1 MTLIHNLKQIFS
13 SITPSEKNL
22 PGQSPDGKRNRNDS
36 GLHSIFKADW
46 VWETDRRGKF
56 TYASQAIKS
65 VLGYE
70 PHEIIGRFIYELI
83 PGNVATPIKK
93 MILEW
98 NHKPKSFDDF
108 KYQMI
113 GKDGRV
119 VCLITNGVP
128 LYDTNN
134 VFSGFRGLSK
144 DITDLQ
150 RSGNDTTDIE
160 LRLIETE
167 LFLRQCQFLATIG
180 HWKFN
185 LQTKQLYWSEVL
197 YRIFSVS
204 REEFNP
210 TYEDRLELIHP
221 EDRNRVLYAYQRHIL
236 DHEAYNIRYRIATPN
251 RAMKHVQE
259 TCETH
264 FDSHNH
270 PLYSLGTVRDITS
283 QVFTLKK
290 LQESE
295 FKYDDLYE
303 NSVVGYYRTTL
314 DGKILMANPTLVEM
328 LGYKSVDELKHIQ
341 LNNACFDQSKP
352 RSVFLEQIEQTGKVI
367 DLEAIWNRKDGTKLY
382 VSESARV
389 IYNEKDEIE
398 YFDGTV
404 VDITTRKEARE
415 AVAISDV
422 LYKSLFDGA
431 NDAIFIMKD
440 DSFIDCNEKTLEIFG
455 CTKVQILNQPPYR
468 FSPPHQP
475 DGTNSKDKA
484 LEKITAALN
493 GIPQSYEWKHQKYDE
508 TPFDAEVS
516 LSRLELASGIYL
528 QAIVRDIS
536 VRKNQEAKI
545 QNLNK
550 KLEQEVKNRTQALHL
565 SEQKFNDIS
574 DLLPNTVFEINLK
587 GNCTFINKYGLK
599 LLGFS
604 SHELS
609 TGINILEV
617 IPAKHHKQLKDCISM
632 RLNGIKP
639 LPNEYHILNRK
650 GNELPILIHSTV
662 VLINEQPI
670 GIRGI
675 MIEKAMCNAEN

>member
-1 MTLIHNLKQIFS
+1 M
-13 SITPSEKNL
+13 
-22 PGQSPDGKRNRNDS
+22 
-36 GLHSIFKADW
+36 HSIFKADW

-56 TYASQAIKS
+56 TYASQAAKS

-70 PHEIIGRFIYELI
+70 PHELIGRFIYELM
-83 PGNVATPIKK
+83 PGNITPPIKK

-98 NHKPKSFDDF
+98 NHKPKSFEDF

-119 VCLITNGVP
+119 VYLITNGVP
-128 LYDTNN
+128 LYDTHNI
-134 VFSGFRGLSK
+134 FSGFRGLSK

-204 REEFNP
+204 QEEFTP
-210 TYEDRLELIHP
+210 TYENRLELIHP
-221 EDRNRVLYAYQRHIL
+221 EDRNRVLHAYQRHIIE
-236 DHEAYNIRYRIATPN
+236 HEAYNIRYRLMIPN

-264 FDSHNH
+264 FDSHNR
-270 PLYSLGTVRDITS
+270 PLYSLGTVRDISS
-283 QVFTLKK
+283 QVFTLRK

-314 DGKILMANPTLVEM
+314 EGKITMINPTLVEM
-328 LGYKSVDELKHIQ
+328 LGYSSAEELKQIQ
-341 LNNACFDQSKP
+341 LNDTCFDKSKP
-352 RSVFLEQIEQTGKVI
+352 RSAFLEQIEQTGKVI
-367 DLEAIWNRKDGTKLY
+367 DLEAIWKRKDGSRLY
-382 VSESARV
+382 VSESARA
-389 IYNEKDEIE
+389 IYNDEGEIQ

-404 VDITTRKEARE
+404 VDITTRKEAQE
-415 AVAISDV
+415 AVAISDM
-422 LYKSLFDGA
+422 LYKSLFDAA

-440 DSFIDCNEKTLEIFG
+440 DHFIDCNEKTLEIFA
-455 CTKVQILNQPPYR
+455 CTKLQILNQSPYK

-475 DGTNSKDKA
+475 DGTDSKEKA
-484 LEKITAALN
+484 LQKINAALN

-516 LSRLELASGIYL
+516 LNKLELSSGIYL

-536 VRKNQEAKI
+536 DRKNQEAKI
-545 QNLNK
+545 KKLNK
-550 KLEQEVKNRTQALHL
+550 KLELEVKNRTQALQL

-574 DLLPNTVFEINLK
+574 GLLPGIVFEIDLK
-587 GNCTFINKYGLK
+587 GKFTFINKYGLE

-604 SHELS
+604 LHELS
-609 TGINILEV
+609 SGINILEV
-617 IPAKHHKQLKDCISM
+617 IPGKYHKQLKECLSQRI
-632 RLNGIKP
+632 NGIRP
-639 LPNEYHILNRK
+639 LTNEYHILNQS
-650 GNELPILIHSTV
+650 GNELPILIHSLV

-675 MIEKAMCNAEN
+675 MVEKAMCKATN